1 MKEQHTFTLS
11 NGLRVVYTAVAH
23 SAIGHCALLI
33 ASGTRDEEKGKEGMA
48 HFIEHCLFKGTKKRS
63 ALQVISSIDSVGGE
77 LNAYTSKEET
87 CIYASFHKDF
97 TDRAYDLVSDIVFHS
112 VFPANEVK
120 KEKGVVIDE
129 IHSYE
134 DSPAEMVYDLF
145 EEKLFAGNPLGHN
158 VLGTVKSVT
167 DFTIK
172 DLKEYI
178 EKKYTIERMVLSLS
192 ADLPLEKIIIKAEK
206 YFGKY
211 KNHHKN
217 PNRKSPAKNKI
228 FTTTLEKDTHQN
240 HTVIGG
246 HAPSYHDNLRLPF
259 VLLNN
264 ILGGHAMNSR
274 LNLALREK
282 YGYAYTV
289 ESAYSP
295 FSDCGNFAIY
305 FGTDKKNN
313 DKCISL
319 VQKELKKLKEVKL
332 SKRQLDLAKIQIK
345 GHLALS
351 DENRA
356 NKVIGLAKTFSVF
369 NKVYTYQDACNRID
383 KITADEMMDAA
394 NKYYD
399 DKNISTLIFNSK

>member
-1 MKEQHTFTLS
+1 MKEHITFKLT
-11 NGLRVVYTAVAH
+11 NGLRVVYTPVAH
-23 SAIGHCALLI
+23 SAIGYCALLI
-33 ASGTRDEEKGKEGMA
+33 GSGTRDEAKGKEGIA

-97 TDRAYDLVSDIVFHS
+97 TDRAYDLISDIVFHS
-112 VFPANEVK
+112 VFPNEEVK

-134 DSPAEMVYDLF
+134 DSPSEMVFDEF
-145 EEKLFAGNPLGHN
+145 EEKIYSGNSLGHN
-158 VLGTVKSVT
+158 VLGTVKSVSS
-167 DFTIK
+167 FTQT
-172 DLKEYI
+172 DLKKFVSENYL
-178 EKKYTIERMVLSLS
+178 TDRMVLSIS
-192 ADLPLEKIIIKAEK
+192 GDLPLEKIQIKAEK
-206 YFGKY
+206 YFGIYPARKKSSVRKLPLTK
-211 KNHHKN
+211 KNFYEK
-217 PNRKSPAKNKI
+217 
-228 FTTTLEKDTHQN
+228 LEKDTHQN
-240 HTVIGG
+240 HTVMGG
-246 HAPSYHDNLRLPF
+246 KAPSYHDALRLPF

-282 YGYAYTV
+282 HGYAYTV
-289 ESAYSP
+289 ESVYTP
-295 FSDCGNFAIY
+295 YSDCGNFAVY

-319 VQKELKKLKEVKL
+319 VQKELKKLRTEKL
-332 SKRQLDLAKIQIK
+332 SKRQLELAKIQLK

-356 NKVIGLAKTFSVF
+356 NKIIGLAKTFSVF
-369 NKVYTYQDACNRID
+369 NRVYTYDDACKRID
-383 KITADEMMDAA
+383 KISSEEMLEAA
-394 NKYYD
+394 GKFYAE
-399 DKNISTLIFNSK
+399 KNISTLIYNGK

>member
-1 MKEQHTFTLS
+1 MIEHHTFTLS
-11 NGLRVVYTAVAH
+11 NGIKVVYTPNSN
-23 SAIGHCALLI
+23 SAIGYCALLI

-87 CIYASFHKDF
+87 CVYASFHKDF
-97 TDRAYDLVSDIVFHS
+97 ADRAYDLVSDIVFHS
-112 VFPANEVK
+112 VFPPNEIK

-134 DSPAEMVYDLF
+134 DSPSEMVFDLF

-158 VLGTVKSVT
+158 VLGTVKSVGN
-167 DFTIK
+167 FK
-172 DLKEYI
+172 VSDLKGYI
-178 EKKYTIERMVLSLS
+178 RKKYTTGRMVLSIS
-192 ADLPLEKIIIKAEK
+192 ADLSLEKMKAKAEK

-211 KNHHKN
+211 KNNSKN
-217 PNRKSPAKNKI
+217 PDRKAPKKNKI
-228 FTTTLEKDTHQN
+228 FTTLLEKDTHQN
-240 HTVIGG
+240 HTIIGG
-246 HAPSYHDNLRLPF
+246 HAPSYHDDLRLPF

-274 LNLALREK
+274 LNLALRERH
-282 YGYAYTV
+282 GYAYTV

-295 FSDCGNFAIY
+295 FTDCGNFAIY

-319 VQKELKKLKEVKL
+319 AQNELKKLRNVKL

-356 NKVIGLAKTFSVF
+356 NKIIGLAKTFSVF
-369 NKVYTYQDACNRID
+369 NRVYTYKDACNRID
-383 KITADEMMDAA
+383 KITASEMLEAA
-394 NKYYD
+394 NLFYSE
-399 DKNISTLIFNSK
+399 KNLSTLIFNSK

>member
-1 MKEQHTFTLS
+1 MKEHTTFTLS
-11 NGLRVVYTAVAH
+11 NGLRVVYTPVAH
-23 SAIGHCALLI
+23 SAIGYCALLI
-33 ASGTRDEEKGKEGMA
+33 GSGTREEEKGKEGIA

-97 TDRAYDLVSDIVFHS
+97 TDRAYDLISDIVFHS
-112 VFPANEVK
+112 VFPSAEVK

-134 DSPAEMVYDLF
+134 DSPSEMIFDQF
-145 EEKLFAGNPLGHN
+145 EEKYYAGNSLGHN
-158 VLGTVKSVT
+158 VLGTVKSVEG
-167 DFTIK
+167 FTQA
-172 DLKEYI
+172 DLKKFIKNNYLI
-178 EKKYTIERMVLSLS
+178 DRMVLSIS
-192 ADLPLEKIIIKAEK
+192 GDLPLEKVKIKAEK

-211 KNHHKN
+211 A
-217 PNRKSPAKNKI
+217 SLKNKAKRKLPENKKLFFENI
-228 FTTTLEKDTHQN
+228 EKDTHQN
-240 HTVIGG
+240 HTIIGG
-246 HAPSYHDNLRLPF
+246 SAPSYHDSLRLPF

-282 YGYAYTV
+282 HGYAYTV
-289 ESAYSP
+289 EAVYSP
-295 FSDCGNFAIY
+295 YSDCGNFAVY

-319 VQKELKKLKEVKL
+319 VQKELKKLRNEKL
-332 SKRQLDLAKIQIK
+332 TKRQLDLAKVQLK

-356 NKVIGLAKTFSVF
+356 NKIIGLAKTFSVF
-369 NKVYTYQDACNRID
+369 NRVYTYEDACKRID
-383 KITADEMMDAA
+383 HITTEEMIKAA
-394 NKYYD
+394 GKFYNE
-399 DKNISTLIFNSK
+399 KNISTLIYNGK